1 MLPVSLPVFSLHSRA
16 LRLVQ
21 PRPPA
26 ADAPLVVAAQRGDR
40 GAMKELY
47 LRHGDYIAGM
57 CARLLR
63 CREEAREVT
72 QDSFVTAFEQ
82 LEQLRDGDAFR
93 AWVAR
98 IAVRQ
103 VRAHLRRQRLWRFIG
118 IRGEEDA
125 TLFQLSEGAPAE
137 ARAELGQID
146 GLLLRLPAEQRV
158 AWMLRHI
165 EGEPL
170 DEVARICECS
180 LATVKRWI
188 DAADTLLQRELRK
201 GDA

>member
-1 MLPVSLPVFSLHSRA
+1 
-16 LRLVQ
+16 
-21 PRPPA
+21 
-26 ADAPLVVAAQRGDR
+26 
-40 GAMKELY
+40 MKELY